1 MPKAYELHPHVF
13 LSDWNNPN
21 IALVKGKGM
30 YQWDVNGNEYLD
42 SCSGAVNVSLGYG
55 REDISEVIRKQAVE
69 LSYLTRFT
77 SVPPIL
83 DECSNVLADFT
94 GMDRF
99 FMTSGGS
106 EANEM
111 AFRIAGSMAIKE
123 ALKKADPVLME
134 PVMNVEVVVPEEY
147 MGDVIGDLSSRRGRV
162 AEMGVRANA
171 RIVKAFVPLAEM
183 FGYATDLRSKTSG
196 RASYTMSF
204 DHYEEVPR
212 NVAEELLKN

>member
-1 MPKAYELHPHVF
+1 MTKAYELHPHVF

-30 YQWDVNGNEYLD
+30 YQWDVNGNKYID
-42 SCSGAVNVSLGYG
+42 SCSGAVNVALGYG
-55 REDISEVIRKQAVE
+55 REDVAEVIRKQAVE

-111 AFRIAGSMAIKE
+111 AFRIA
-123 ALKKADPVLME
+123 KAYWVGKGRPTKNKIM
-134 PVMNVEVVVPEEY
+134 
-147 MGDVIGDLSSRRGRV
+147 SRW
-162 AEMGVRANA
+162 
-171 RIVKAFVPLAEM
+171 
-183 FGYATDLRSKTSG
+183 
-196 RASYTMSF
+196 
-204 DHYEEVPR
+204 
-212 NVAEELLKN
+212 

>member
-1 MPKAYELHPHVF
+1 
-13 LSDWNNPN
+13 
-21 IALVKGKGM
+21 
-30 YQWDVNGNEYLD
+30 
-42 SCSGAVNVSLGYG
+42 
-55 REDISEVIRKQAVE
+55 
-69 LSYLTRFT
+69 
-77 SVPPIL
+77 
-83 DECSNVLADFT
+83 
-94 GMDRF
+94 
-99 FMTSGGS
+99 
-106 EANEM
+106 M